1 MERSCA
7 ENPQTP
13 GAGRQCQVT
22 PGQDA
27 LRRMPGTGQRTAWR
41 MPLKMAE
48 GMSNKDMSDMLMA
61 FTIFSLLACCCNP
74 AVWCTSGHHL
84 HTDELLENFC
94 RLSHGI
100 ILSGGENQ
108 EHLANELY
116 VDGGSY
122 PYQSCLNHLES
133 ALSLF
138 IIIHY
143 LRSVS
148 ENPAPAISIS
158 TLTSIRSN
166 HPGRLPWN
174 GTIGALRK
182 AEQL

>member
-1 MERSCA
+1 L
-7 ENPQTP
+7 Q
-13 GAGRQCQVT
+13 
-22 PGQDA
+22 
-27 LRRMPGTGQRTAWR
+27 
-41 MPLKMAE
+41 
-48 GMSNKDMSDMLMA
+48 A
-61 FTIFSLLACCCNP
+61 FTWDHPLR
-74 AVWCTSGHHL
+74 WG
-84 HTDELLENFC
+84 
-94 RLSHGI
+94 
-100 ILSGGENQ
+100 NQ

-182 AEQL
+182 AEQLW